1 MQITL
6 KDYEKLRPIA
16 RVKADDAGDL
26 LYTTPNQMAM
36 WRAETLFTK
45 EPATI
50 EWLRRLKP
58 TDILL
63 DVGANV
69 GMYTIFAAAQRSAKV
84 FAFEPESQNFSL
96 LVKNI
101 YINELSDKVVPIC
114 AALSDKVAIDSL
126 YLSNFAWDG
135 GSSCHSF
142 GEAVGFDLKPRK
154 SPLVQGCISY
164 TIDQAIE
171 DGAMEVP
178 TFIKVDVDG
187 FEHKVFEG
195 AKKTLLNRKVR
206 SICVEI
212 NPNLEEHQKL
222 IKGLEQLGFFYDISQ
237 VNQVKRKEGAFL
249 GCAEYI
255 FDRPSEN
262 IIIVPSTLHQ
272 SAEHKSTDFSVDSRR
287 ILNHVT
293 NKISQS
299 KIITEPYPYVVI
311 DDFFPASYY
320 QELLQNFPTEDQ
332 MIPLGETGRVS
343 VGAYMQRFT
352 TIFENNY
359 FELLNQEQKRFWLNL
374 SSWLY
379 SDEFVLTSIRK
390 FLPWCS
396 NQMARAQDA
405 RGSFK
410 VRSDALIVNDKS
422 QYQIGPH
429 TDAPHRLISFLF
441 YLPNDESL
449 SHLGTSIYQHRDS
462 DFECFGGPHYPFEN
476 FEKRQT
482 IEFLPNRLLMFVRT
496 NKSFH
501 GVEEIKDTDINRRL
515 LINNIRTI

>member
-1 MQITL
+1 MQMTL

-16 RVKADDAGDL
+16 RVKTEDAGDL

-50 EWLRRLKP
+50 EWLRRLQP

-69 GMYTIFAAAQRSAKV
+69 GMYTIFAASQRSAKV
-84 FAFEPESQNFSL
+84 FAYEPESQNFAL

-101 YINELSDKVVPIC
+101 YINELTNRVVPVC
-114 AALSDKVAIDSL
+114 AALSDKVGIDSL

-154 SPLVQGCISY
+154 SPLVQGCVSY

-195 AKKTLLNRKVR
+195 AKKTLANRKVR

-222 IKGLEQLGFFYDISQ
+222 IATLEGLGFFYDISQ
-237 VNQVKRKEGAFL
+237 VNQAKRKEGAFL

-262 IIIVPSTLHQ
+262 IVVVPSTLQQ
-272 SAEHKSTDFSVDSRR
+272 SARTWSTESSTDSRL
-287 ILNHVT
+287 ILEHVT

-299 KIITEPYPYVVI
+299 KIVTEPYPYVVI
-311 DDFFPASYY
+311 DDFFPTSYY
-320 QELLQNFPTEDQ
+320 QKIIENFPQEEQ

-343 VGAYMQRFT
+343 IGAYMQRFT
-352 TIFENNY
+352 TLFEQNH
-359 FELLNQEQKRFWLNL
+359 FELLNQEQQNFWFNL

-379 SDEFVLTSIRK
+379 SDEFVLASIRR

-396 NQMARAQDA
+396 NQIARTQDTQ
-405 RGSFK
+405 GSFK
-410 VRSDALIVNDKS
+410 VRSDALIINDKS

-441 YLPNDESL
+441 YLPNDKSL
-449 SHLGTSIYQHRDS
+449 SHLGTSIYQHKDPN
-462 DFECFGGPHYPFEN
+462 FECIGGPHYPFGN
-476 FEKRQT
+476 FEKVKT
-482 IEFLPNRLLMFVRT
+482 IEFVPNRLVMFVRT

-501 GVEEIKDTDINRRL
+501 GVEEIKDTEINRRL